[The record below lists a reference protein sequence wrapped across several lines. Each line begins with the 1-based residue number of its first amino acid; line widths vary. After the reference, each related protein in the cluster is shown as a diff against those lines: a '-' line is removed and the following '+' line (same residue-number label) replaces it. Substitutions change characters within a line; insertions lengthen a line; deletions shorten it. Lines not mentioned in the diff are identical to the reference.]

1 MIVLAKQGETA
12 EWNYE
17 ERDYW
22 PYQDEINNNQCDGE
36 RQSPI
41 DIDTS
46 DVYDEKTAPPLV
58 FTGMLQ
64 GFIVLIEIGCSHAQ
78 HSVMKF

>member
-22 PYQDEINNNQCDGE
+22 PYQPDADIANNQCDGE

-46 DVYDEKTAPPLV
+46 DVYDEKTALPLV
-58 FTGMLQ
+58 FTGML
-64 GFIVLIEIGCSHAQ
+64 
-78 HSVMKF
+78 